1 MDGIEPPEVGVA
13 AIQRHDGL
21 FLQGHGVQELDIVH
35 VAWCQADEGRNRSPQ
50 IQKGV
55 KLDRALG
62 LAERGPGEERQAQ
75 IDRRGVQGID
85 RVLQFDLQLFAPVER
100 LGLGNEVISEVLV
113 DPVIAQFVGICQG

>member
-1 MDGIEPPEVGVA
+1 MDGVEPPEVRVA

-21 FLQGHGVQELDIVH
+21 LLQGYGVQEIDIVH
-35 VAWCQADEGRNRSPQ
+35 IARCETDEGRNRSPQ
-50 IQKGV
+50 IQQGV
-55 KLDRALG
+55 KLDGSFG

-100 LGLGNEVISEVLV
+100 PGHGNEMIPEVLV
-113 DPVIAQFVGICQG
+113 DPVIAQLVGIRQG